1 MTRADE
7 AGTVGR
13 YRWVSRL
20 ARGGMAEVFLGVLP
34 GPEGF
39 EKPVVIKRLL
49 PELSGQ
55 EVYRQMFAQEAR
67 LMAAFGHAHVV
78 SVLDFGLEA
87 GTPYLVLEYV
97 EGVDLARALAA
108 RGPLAPALVGQP
120 AGPLRGPGAPGGGRR
135 RLWQQPGL
143 PGRLV

>member
-20 ARGGMAEVFLGVLP
+20 ARGGMAEVFLGVRP

-39 EKPVVIKRLL
+39 ETPVVIKRLL

-55 EVYRQMFAQEAR
+55 ACVKVAVDAGPDAPRECRPAR
-67 LMAAFGHAHVV
+67 
-78 SVLDFGLEA
+78 GLE
-87 GTPYLVLEYV
+87 
-97 EGVDLARALAA
+97 RALHA
-108 RGPLAPALVGQP
+108 RG
-120 AGPLRGPGAPGGGRR
+120 LR
-135 RLWQQPGL
+135 
-143 PGRLV
+143 V